1 MQKKMLMNINSLNNT
16 LYYKNISTP
25 LANNA
30 NVSTNIQQNKQLNTL
45 NASMIQRIH
54 TTKPGCGAC
63 GR

>member
-1 MQKKMLMNINSLNNT
+1 MNINSLNNT
-16 LYYKNISTP
+16 PYYKNISIP

-30 NVSTNIQQNKQLNTL
+30 TVLSNMKPNSNL

-54 TTKPGCGAC
+54 TAKAGCGSC